1 MMTLL
6 YLIIY
11 DLPSTKSGNK
21 RRTRLFDLL
30 SGYGTWKQFS
40 VFECFLTAK
49 QFAKLQSSIEKLI
62 KVDED
67 AVCIYV
73 LDANAIKK
81 AIAYGTTKPEEPKS
95 IIL

>member
-1 MMTLL
+1 MSTLL

-21 RRTRLFDLL
+21 RRKRLFELL

-49 QFAKLQSSIEKLI
+49 QFAQLQTTLEKLI
-62 KVDED
+62 KPDED

-73 LDANAIKK
+73 LDATAVKK
-81 AIAYGTTKPEEPKS
+81 AITKLPAT
-95 IIL
+95 LTRLR

>member
-1 MMTLL
+1 MTTLL

-11 DLPSTKSGNK
+11 DLPSTKLGNK

-49 QFAKLQSSIEKLI
+49 QFAQLQTSIEKLI
-62 KVDED
+62 KPDED

-73 LDANAIKK
+73 LDATAVKK
-81 AIAYGTTKPEEPKS
+81 AIAYGTTKPEEPGS